1 MVVHF
6 ALIGQVMEQTGSSRQ
21 KTLLFQ
27 YFDIRLL
34 ALQNLEILY
43 YETDTLQIQTNGVY
57 MVQGTA
63 VLKDGEKPMVRS

>member
-6 ALIGQVMEQTGSSRQ
+6 AFIGQVMEQTGSSRQ

-27 YFDIRLL
+27 YFDARLV
-34 ALQNLEILY
+34 ALENLELLY
-43 YETDTLQIQTNGVY
+43 YETDTAPIQTNGVY

-63 VLKDGEKPMVRS
+63 LLKDGEKPTVRS